1 MDAQHSDVDWPMG
14 ERAVAGEEYA
24 RYAAVYDVLFGE
36 LDDDAGFYLKIAR
49 DYAGPSGS
57 VLELGTGT
65 GRVAARFLDAGH
77 EVVGL
82 DASVEMLAV
91 AKQKLGHN
99 PRFQALHGDVRTLRL
114 GRTFPLAIAP
124 YGMVA
129 HLLTNE
135 DRLAAFRTT
144 REHLAP
150 GGVFVFDDMPAWLG
164 SHTDGTQLE
173 QRRIGNDPMSG
184 MRVRLLSNCI
194 DVAGQPLTVRYDL
207 VDWLA
212 GDEVA
217 RRLVIRVIFRN
228 IALADE
234 LRLLDEAGFSRVEL
248 YGDFDGHAFDRRDV
262 TANRRLIVLAYR

>member
-1 MDAQHSDVDWPMG
+1 MG
-14 ERAVAGEEYA
+14 DRAVAGEEYA
-24 RYAAVYDVLFGE
+24 RYAAIYDVLFGE
-36 LDDDAGFYLKIAR
+36 LDDDSGFYQRIAR
-49 DYAGPSGS
+49 DYAGPGGT

-65 GRVAARFLDAGH
+65 GRVAARFLEAGY

-82 DASVEMLAV
+82 DASPEMLAV
-91 AKQKLGHN
+91 ATRKLGSQ
-99 PRFQALHGDVRTLRL
+99 PRFHAVQGDVRSFRL

-129 HLLTNE
+129 HLLTDE

-150 GGVFVFDDMPAWLG
+150 GGVFVFDDMPGWLG
-164 SHTDGTQLE
+164 GPADGTQLE
-173 QRRIGNDPMSG
+173 QRRVGHDPATG

-207 VDWLA
+207 VDWMT
-212 GDEVA
+212 GDAVA

-228 IALADE
+228 AALADE
-234 LRLLDEAGFSRVEL
+234 LRLLGEAGFSKVDL
-248 YGDFDGHAFDRRDV
+248 FGDFDGHEFDRQNV
-262 TANRRLIVLAYR
+262 TANRRLIVLAHR